1 MASAGLPID
10 ADRVIGE
17 EYEAFKSEVVRAVSG
32 KLSASK
38 IRFAELDMDGF
49 YNQAWYGLYTKLQDG
64 QQVDNRKG
72 LLVQMTY
79 RRAIDEYR
87 TLHPD
92 RHADPVVLE
101 TLGAEDPIEET
112 LDQQREFTQFVEG
125 MRASLSQ
132 RELRAATLCY
142 VYGLSRPEAA
152 EQVGVRP
159 KRMEKIMDE
168 VSRKMRPVLA
178 SIKEG
183 NWCEDRATLINQYA
197 LGALEPGTED
207 YEEAVSHLENC
218 SGCRRHVLGTRGLAA
233 VTIPSGLLLIA
244 LTGAAVG
251 AGAAGA
257 AAAGGAGAGA
267 GASASGSGAAGA
279 AAGGA
284 GMGAAAQA
292 AAVVAAIAAVAVG
305 GYAVANQVSGGDEK
319 AANSGGKAAASAG
332 AAGAASKA
340 AAARKSAAK
349 KKSAKKKSAKKQAK
363 QAAAPLAAPQPAPE
377 AVQPAPEPQPTPS
390 EPSEDSGAE
399 FDLQ

>member
-1 MASAGLPID
+1 MVPVD

-17 EYEAFKSEVVRAVSG
+17 EYEAFKLEVERAVAG
-32 KLSASK
+32 KLAASK
-38 IRFAELDMDGF
+38 IRFADIDMDGF

-64 QQVDNRKG
+64 QVIDNRKG

-101 TLGAEDPIEET
+101 TVGAEDPIEET
-112 LDQQREFTQFVEG
+112 LDQQREFKQFVEG
-125 MRASLSQ
+125 MRSSLNQ

-168 VSRKMRPVLA
+168 VSRKMRPVLS

-183 NWCEDRATLINQYA
+183 NWCEDRAVLINQYA
-197 LGALEPGTED
+197 LGALEAGSED
-207 YEEAVSHLENC
+207 YEEAVRHLEDC
-218 SGCRRHVLGTRGLAA
+218 PGCRRHVLGTRGLAA

-257 AAAGGAGAGA
+257 AASASAGAGGAGVGAGA
-267 GASASGSGAAGA
+267 GSGAGAGA

-292 AAVVAAIAAVAVG
+292 AAVVAAVAAVAVG
-305 GYAVANQVSGGDEK
+305 GVAVANQISGDDEK
-319 AANSGGKAAASAG
+319 PPSTSNPAAAASG
-332 AAGAASKA
+332 ASSGQAKA
-340 AAARKSAAK
+340 EATKQKAK
-349 KKSAKKKSAKKQAK
+349 KKAKKKVSKKTTTPEPEQAVT
-363 QAAAPLAAPQPAPE
+363 AEPAPP
-377 AVQPAPEPQPTPS
+377 VVPEPKFTP
-390 EPSEDSGAE
+390 EHPSSDSGTE
-399 FDLQ
+399 FDIQ